1 MSAVTEGVFWG
12 HTAGLGGGRLQG
24 DLSGTSG
31 VL

>member
-12 HTAGLGGGRLQG
+12 HTEALGGGGLQG

-31 VL
+31 GM